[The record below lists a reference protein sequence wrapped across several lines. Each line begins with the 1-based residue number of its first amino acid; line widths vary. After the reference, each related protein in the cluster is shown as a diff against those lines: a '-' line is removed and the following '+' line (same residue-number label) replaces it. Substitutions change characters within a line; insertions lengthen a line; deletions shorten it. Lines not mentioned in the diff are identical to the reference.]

1 MEPESGKGVTTA
13 SATPD
18 DDSEDTRLMGYR
30 VRIFLRDSPQGEG
43 MYVGERIVPF
53 PPRPLDEVSFEHRG
67 RNQRAV
73 IEQIAPS
80 NWHPNAESIPA
91 LHVVAVAP
99 GA

>member
-1 MEPESGKGVTTA
+1 
-13 SATPD
+13 
-18 DDSEDTRLMGYR
+18 MGYR

-43 MYVGERIVPF
+43 MYIGERIVPF
-53 PPRPLDEVSFEHRG
+53 PPRRLDEVSFEHRG

-91 LHVVAVAP
+91 LHVVAVAR